1 MSETAVPIR
10 AVTGVTGVTSR
21 TGSVAENGASRDTVP
36 HASHDGRAGTNPDIS
51 THARVSAFDRWR
63 AVAWFAAPW
72 LLPAALLALWIVGC
86 ERGWIAPQI
95 LPPPERVYETF
106 VDLARS
112 GDLAHH
118 TLISLQRVL
127 LGFGFGTLAGFVLGT
142 ALGLSRTLEAYV
154 LPGFNALVQI
164 PVLGWL
170 PFLLLLVG
178 VGEALK
184 YILIA
189 HAALVPVTLSTI
201 QGFRQTPAAL
211 EEVARGYGYSRW
223 QRIAYVVLPAAV
235 PTLATGVRL
244 AFTKAWL
251 ALVVVELVASSE
263 GLGYLI
269 VYGRQLFQLDLVM
282 ASVVVVGAIGYA
294 VNRLLDALELR
305 LRRGQPSAFRE

>member
-1 MSETAVPIR
+1 MSETAIPL
-10 AVTGVTGVTSR
+10 APSSATS
-21 TGSVAENGASRDTVP
+21 AADDTHRLP
-36 HASHDGRAGTNPDIS
+36 K
-51 THARVSAFDRWR
+51 ARRSGERLRHIAWR
-63 AVAWFAAPW
+63 LAPW
-72 LLPAALLALWIVGC
+72 LLPAALLALWTIGC

-95 LPPPERVYETF
+95 LPPPGRVYETF
-106 VDLARS
+106 VELAQS
-112 GDLAHH
+112 GDLARN

-127 LGFGFGTLAGFVLGT
+127 VGFGVGTLVGLAIGA

-178 VGEALK
+178 VGEPLK

-189 HAALVPVTLSTI
+189 HAALVPVTLSTL
-201 QGFRQTPAAL
+201 QGFRQSPPHL
-211 EEVARGYGYSRW
+211 EEVARGYGYTPW
-223 QRIAYVVLPAAV
+223 QRIVHVVLPAAV

-244 AFTKAWL
+244 GFTKAWL

-282 ASVVVVGAIGYA
+282 AAVVVVGAIGFI
-294 VNRLLDALELR
+294 VNRLLDSLEAR

>member
-1 MSETAVPIR
+1 MSDTALPLATR
-10 AVTGVTGVTSR
+10 RNA
-21 TGSVAENGASRDTVP
+21 AAS
-36 HASHDGRAGTNPDIS
+36 PD
-51 THARVSAFDRWR
+51 VSARRTHDDRVR
-63 AVAWFAAPW
+63 ALLWQLAPW
-72 LLPAALLALWIVGC
+72 MLPALLFALWAIGC
-86 ERGWIAPQI
+86 NRGWIAPQI
-95 LPPPERVYETF
+95 LPPPQDVYRTLA
-106 VDLARS
+106 DLATS
-112 GDLAHH
+112 GDLARN

-127 LGFGFGTLAGFVLGT
+127 LGFGAGTLIGFAIGA

-154 LPGFNALVQI
+154 LPSFNAIVQI

-178 VGEALK
+178 VGEPLK

-189 HAALVPVTLSTI
+189 HAALVPVTLSTL
-201 QGFRQTPAAL
+201 QGFRQTPVAL
-211 EEVARGYGYSRW
+211 DEVARVFGYSRV
-223 QRIAYVVLPAAV
+223 QRIVHVVLPAAV

-294 VNRLLDALELR
+294 INRLLDALEAR
-305 LRRGQPSAFRE
+305 LRRGLPSAFRA

>member
-1 MSETAVPIR
+1 MASEAKAQANANLRRRAR
-10 AVTGVTGVTSR
+10 AVGW
-21 TGSVAENGASRDTVP
+21 
-36 HASHDGRAGTNPDIS
+36 HL
-51 THARVSAFDRWR
+51 
-63 AVAWFAAPW
+63 APW
-72 LLPAALLALWIVGC
+72 LLPATLFALWSIGC

-95 LPPPERVYETF
+95 LPPPQTVFDTLY
-106 VDLARS
+106 DLARN

-118 TLISLQRVL
+118 TLVSLQRVL
-127 LGFGFGTLAGFVLGT
+127 LGFGAGTLAGFMIGA
-142 ALGLSRTLEAYV
+142 ALGLSRTVEAYV

-178 VGEALK
+178 VGEPLK

-189 HAALVPVTLSTI
+189 HAALVPVTLSTM

-211 EEVARGYGYSRW
+211 DEAARVFGYGRW

-282 ASVVVVGAIGYA
+282 ASVVIVGAIGFA
-294 VNRLLDALELR
+294 INCLLDALEAR

>member
-1 MSETAVPIR
+1 MSKAIGEWSPAAGHAVARTAGETKAKARAMSTSNIR
-10 AVTGVTGVTSR
+10 R
-21 TGSVAENGASRDTVP
+21 
-36 HASHDGRAGTNPDIS
+36 
-51 THARVSAFDRWR
+51 HARAL
-63 AVAWFAAPW
+63 AWHLTPW
-72 LLPAALLALWIVGC
+72 LLPAALFALWSIGC
-86 ERGWIAPQI
+86 ERGWIARQI
-95 LPPPERVYETF
+95 LPPPRMVFDTLC
-106 VDLARS
+106 DLARS

-118 TLISLQRVL
+118 TFVSLQRVL
-127 LGFGFGTLAGFVLGT
+127 LGFGAGTLAGLLIGA
-142 ALGLSRTLEAYV
+142 ALGLSRTVESYV
-154 LPGFNALVQI
+154 LPSFNALVQI

-178 VGEALK
+178 VGEPLK

-189 HAALVPVTLSTI
+189 HAALVPVTLSTM

-211 EEVARGYGYSRW
+211 DEVARVFGYGRW

-244 AFTKAWL
+244 ALTKAWL

-282 ASVVVVGAIGYA
+282 ASVVIVGAIGFA
-294 VNRLLDALELR
+294 INRLLDALEAR

>member
-1 MSETAVPIR
+1 MSKAIGEWSPGAAHAAARGTSTATLRGAPAAAHGANPADTPPPRTAQLRRR
-10 AVTGVTGVTSR
+10 AR
-21 TGSVAENGASRDTVP
+21 TVGW
-36 HASHDGRAGTNPDIS
+36 HL
-51 THARVSAFDRWR
+51 
-63 AVAWFAAPW
+63 APW
-72 LLPAALLALWIVGC
+72 LLPAALFALWSIGC
-86 ERGWIAPQI
+86 ERGWIAQQI
-95 LPPPERVYETF
+95 LPPPRLVFDTLYE
-106 VDLARS
+106 LARS

-127 LGFGFGTLAGFVLGT
+127 LGFAAGTLAGVLIGA
-142 ALGLSRTLEAYV
+142 ALGLSRSFEAYV

-178 VGEALK
+178 VGEPLK
-184 YILIA
+184 YLLIA
-189 HAALVPVTLSTI
+189 HAALVPVTLGTM

-211 EEVARGYGYSRW
+211 DEVARGFGYSRW

-244 AFTKAWL
+244 AFTKSWL

-282 ASVVVVGAIGYA
+282 AAVVIVGAIGFA
-294 VNRLLDALELR
+294 INRLLDALEAR
-305 LRRGQPSAFRE
+305 LRRGQPSAFRA

>member
-1 MSETAVPIR
+1 MSKAISERAITIR
-10 AVTGVTGVTSR
+10 ARDAVTAHVG
-21 TGSVAENGASRDTVP
+21 E
-36 HASHDGRAGTNPDIS
+36 
-51 THARVSAFDRWR
+51 
-63 AVAWFAAPW
+63 AAATPRIQTYLRKLGW
-72 LLPAALLALWIVGC
+72 HLLPWILPVVLFALWTTGC

-95 LPPPERVYETF
+95 LPPPERVFDTLI
-106 VDLARS
+106 DLARS
-112 GDLAHH
+112 GDLARN

-127 LGFGFGTLAGFVLGT
+127 VGFAAGTLLGVLTGA
-142 ALGLSRTLEAYV
+142 ALGLSHTLEAYV
-154 LPGFNALVQI
+154 LPSFNAIVQI

-178 VGEALK
+178 VGEPLK

-189 HAALVPVTLSTI
+189 HAALVPVTLSTL

-211 EEVARGYGYSRW
+211 EEVARAFEYSRW
-223 QRIAYVVLPAAV
+223 QRIRYLVLPAAV

-282 ASVVVVGAIGYA
+282 ASVVVVGAIGLA
-294 VNRLLDALELR
+294 MNRLLDALEAR

>member
-1 MSETAVPIR
+1 MSDTTIQVESERLAPSTAPHLPPYRDPRLR
-10 AVTGVTGVTSR
+10 AL
-21 TGSVAENGASRDTVP
+21 A
-36 HASHDGRAGTNPDIS
+36 
-51 THARVSAFDRWR
+51 WR
-63 AVAWFAAPW
+63 LAPW
-72 LLPAALLALWIVGC
+72 MLPASLLALWTVGC

-95 LPPPERVYETF
+95 LPPPERVFDTLVE
-106 VDLARS
+106 LARS
-112 GDLAHH
+112 GDLARN

-127 LGFGFGTLAGFVLGT
+127 LGFGAGTLLGFALG
-142 ALGLSRTLEAYV
+142 AVLGLSRTLEAYV
-154 LPGFNALVQI
+154 LPSFNALVQI

-178 VGEALK
+178 VGEPLK

-189 HAALVPVTLSTI
+189 HAALVPVTLSTL
-201 QGFRQTPAAL
+201 QGFRQTPTAL
-211 EEVARGYGYSRW
+211 DEVARVFEYGRW
-223 QRIAYVVLPAAV
+223 QRIFHLVLPAAV

-269 VYGRQLFQLDLVM
+269 VYGRQLFQLDLEM

-294 VNRLLDALELR
+294 VNRSLDALEAH
-305 LRRGQPSAFRE
+305 LRRGQPSAFRES